1 MWNSWISLKVS
12 CSQAMLFQRRLLAR
26 WRRASVELQAVTFR
40 LPSNSRA
47 KGKGKQKMA
56 TNGER
61 RTRASQ
67 RFEKVFASSAL
78 LAYHAHLG
86 DVRFSLARYRRSFS
100 KLELVSRICLSISCP
115 SILLR
120 DTDFDT
126 GKPEISSRQI
136 RALRNL
142 GWGAAST
149 FWGSMMKFDDKYG
162 KEGRRDC
169 TENYVTCMV
178 MNSGHYLVKY
188 LSTNLSRLLDCY
200 AFTGKF
206 ENVKMRAMHIM

>member
-1 MWNSWISLKVS
+1 MARRVWNSWISLKVS
-12 CSQAMLFQRRLLAR
+12 YSQAMLFQRRLLAR

-86 DVRFSLARYRRSFS
+86 DVRFSLARYRQARSFS

-149 FWGSMMKFDDKYG
+149 FWGSMMN
-162 KEGRRDC
+162 
-169 TENYVTCMV
+169 TERKGGEIVPKIMWHVCCMYV
-178 MNSGHYLVKY
+178 VKY